1 MATPS
6 SLGRLPSYSN
16 APGAGGFEKLQN
28 SPFGSG
34 SLTAG
39 LSQRIQQSGGLMNT
53 QAVPVG
59 RSTRDPTRALEMLS
73 RGTARP
79 GQVEAALGLAN
90 LQRQQTQDARQG
102 QLFDKQMEQADAITE
117 AYKRMGLLGGDGQ
130 TTGQMPAQ
138 ASQSRAGAMGA
149 NSMPNVPGTKGKSIL
164 DPLSKI
170 PGAENKSF
178 FNSPPG
184 QGDDILRL
192 GQDNFIAGS
201 MGGNSLYDFGNLR

>member
-39 LSQRIQQSGGLMNT
+39 LSQGIQAAGGLGNMRGT
-53 QAVPVG
+53 PVG
-59 RSTRDPTRALEMLS
+59 RSTMDPGRALGMLS

-102 QLFDKQMEQADAITE
+102 QLFDKQMEQANALTE

-130 TTGQMPAQ
+130 STGQMPAQ
-138 ASQSRAGAMGA
+138 ASQSMAGAMGG
-149 NSMPNVPGTKGKSIL
+149 NSLLNVPGT
-164 DPLSKI
+164 SK
-170 PGAENKSF
+170 K
-178 FNSPPG
+178 NSMIG
-184 QGDDILRL
+184 QPDQGIGVDLWFGVG
-192 GQDNFIAGS
+192 GQQADSLAGS
-201 MGGNSLYDFGNLR
+201 MGGNSLYNFGNLR

>member
-39 LSQRIQQSGGLMNT
+39 LSQGIQAAGGLGNMRGT
-53 QAVPVG
+53 PVG
-59 RSTRDPTRALEMLS
+59 RSTMDPGRALGMMS

-79 GQVEAALGLAN
+79 GQVEAALGMAN

-102 QLFDKQMEQADAITE
+102 QLFDKQMEQANAITE

-138 ASQSRAGAMGA
+138 ASQSMAGAMGA
-149 NSMPNVPGTKGKSIL
+149 NSMLNVPGTQKK
-164 DPLSKI
+164 
-170 PGAENKSF
+170 
-178 FNSPPG
+178 NSM
-184 QGDDILRL
+184 L
-192 GQDNFIAGS
+192 GSDLNLGSGMGNSIAGS
-201 MGGNSLYDFGNLR
+201 MGDNSLYNFGNLR

>member
-1 MATPS
+1 MALPS

-39 LSQRIQQSGGLMNT
+39 LSQGIQSAGGLGNMRGT
-53 QAVPVG
+53 PVG
-59 RSTRDPTRALEMLS
+59 RSTMDPGRALGMLS

-79 GQVEAALGLAN
+79 GQVEAAMGLAN

-102 QLFDKQMEQADAITE
+102 RLFDMQMEQANALTE
-117 AYKRMGLLGGDGQ
+117 AYKRMGLMGGDGP

-138 ASQSRAGAMGA
+138 ASQPMAEAMGGGSLLNVPDA
-149 NSMPNVPGTKGKSIL
+149 QEKNSMLGSDPNLGG
-164 DPLSKI
+164 
-170 PGAENKSF
+170 GMG
-178 FNSPPG
+178 NS
-184 QGDDILRL
+184 
-192 GQDNFIAGS
+192 IAGS
-201 MGGNSLYDFGNLR
+201 MGGNSLYNFGRPF

>member
-39 LSQRIQQSGGLMNT
+39 LSQGIQAAGGLGNMRGT
-53 QAVPVG
+53 PVG
-59 RSTRDPTRALEMLS
+59 RSTMDPGRALGMLS

-102 QLFDKQMEQADAITE
+102 QLFDKQMEQANAITE

-138 ASQSRAGAMGA
+138 ASQSMAGAMGG
-149 NSMPNVPGTKGKSIL
+149 NSMLNVPGTQKK
-164 DPLSKI
+164 
-170 PGAENKSF
+170 
-178 FNSPPG
+178 NSM
-184 QGDDILRL
+184 L
-192 GQDNFIAGS
+192 GSDLNLGSGMDNSIAGS
-201 MGGNSLYDFGNLR
+201 MGGNSLYNFGSPF